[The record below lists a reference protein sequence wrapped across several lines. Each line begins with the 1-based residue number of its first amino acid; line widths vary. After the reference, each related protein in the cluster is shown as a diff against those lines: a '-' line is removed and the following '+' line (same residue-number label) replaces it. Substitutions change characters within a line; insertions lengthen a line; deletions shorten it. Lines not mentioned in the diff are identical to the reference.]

1 MKQSLAPLY
10 LVLLLGFAAYC
21 GQKEETPSINIQ
33 IGDVVEG
40 RGKHYQYVKGNVLNA
55 KGITIDYLEGN
66 IAGEKTRSL
75 FVNVMRGNIEQGAV
89 TVNVLNGDIID
100 GENVTVNVL
109 NGRDFSGKAKI
120 LKKL

>member
-1 MKQSLAPLY
+1 MTRFVTPFY
-10 LVLLLGFAAYC
+10 LVLLTGLLLAC
-21 GQKEETPSINIQ
+21 GQKDEPPVLNVRL
-33 IGDVVEG
+33 GDIVEG
-40 RGKHYQYVKGNVLNA
+40 RGKHYQYVKGNVLNG
-55 KGITIDYLEGN
+55 KGVTIDYLEGN

-75 FVNVMRGNIEQGAV
+75 FVNVMRGNIEAGAV

-100 GENVTVNVL
+100 GDNVTVNVL